1 MRVECGMGSLHSTKG
16 WRDLNRELRALY
28 LATATNFLALTMTR
42 PLVPLYATQLGAGP
56 AVVGLVVAAFA
67 ALPLFAAVPA
77 GWLTDRLGARAMVM
91 GGALGCV
98 AASLVVGCFPSL
110 ATLTLSQGVMGIAQ
124 LAVVVA
130 SQTQAGSVAAGKERE
145 QALGWLTTA
154 NSLGQLFGPL
164 LGGIIAD
171 ATSYPTAFLASGALG
186 ALAPVAARSLPAR
199 PRASQSG
206 RRAASRAEVR
216 RLLGTGGV
224 KAGILSSFA
233 VLFTVG
239 VRQAFFPLYVQSLG
253 YAASAVGGL
262 LSVHALASV
271 AVRPFMPAVIAAA
284 GGRFPTL
291 VGSMSLLALGVV
303 SIPFTTN
310 LYTLALTSLLVG
322 LGIGLCQ
329 PVSMLTVADSV
340 SAEIRGLAM
349 GIRLTGNR
357 LAQLVNPI
365 FFGAVTS
372 VWGLNVAFIFG
383 GCLLFATTGFLFRW
397 RSHFQSGSAA
407 GAGGPVEPP
416 RRSVGAPPQ

>member
-1 MRVECGMGSLHSTKG
+1 M
-16 WRDLNRELRALY
+16 RALY

-42 PLVPLYATQLGAGP
+42 PLVPLYAAQLGAGP
-56 AVVGLVVAAFA
+56 GVVGLVVAAFA

-77 GWLTDRLGARAMVM
+77 GWLTDRLGARTMVM

-98 AASLVVGCFPSL
+98 AASLIVGCFPSL
-110 ATLTLSQGVMGIAQ
+110 ASLAVSQAVMGVAQ

-130 SQTQAGSVAAGKERE
+130 SQTLAGSAAPGKARE

-171 ATSYPTAFLASGALG
+171 ATSYPTAFLAAGALG

-199 PRASQSG
+199 PRAPKIA
-206 RRAASRAEVR
+206 RRTASRGEVR
-216 RLLGTGGV
+216 RLLQSGGV

-239 VRQAFFPLYVQSLG
+239 VRQAFFPLYVQRLG
-253 YAASAVGGL
+253 YAASVVGGL

-271 AVRPFMPAVIAAA
+271 AVRPFMPAIIAAA

-291 VGSMSLLALGVV
+291 VGSMSLLAVGVLG
-303 SIPFTTN
+303 IPFTAN

-340 SAEIRGLAM
+340 PAEIRGLAM

-372 VWGLNVAFIFG
+372 LWGLNVAFVLG
-383 GCLLFATTGFLFRW
+383 GCLLFAVTGFLFRW
-397 RSHFQSGSAA
+397 RNHFQSGPARPA
-407 GAGGPVEPP
+407 PAQPPVPP
-416 RRSVGAPPQ
+416 ATA